1 MREKN
6 TVYLIKRANL
16 SFDKIA
22 NHTLASY
29 GITHSQFKC
38 LKYLYLF
45 ENGSLNQRDLEH
57 YFNMSNP
64 TVTRILQ
71 NLEKEGWIRRL
82 ANGKDKRQKQLYLT
96 DKALS
101 MQETFKEIATQ
112 LENQLTQRLTDDEL
126 DDLQTLLRKM
136 LAISLTAEKGADR
149 DHI

>member
-22 NHTLASY
+22 NKVLTPH

-45 ENGSLNQRDLEH
+45 DNGSRNQRDIEN

-71 NLEKEGWIRRL
+71 NLEKEGWLQRL

-96 DKALS
+96 KKALDY
-101 MQETFKEIATQ
+101 QGVFKDMASQ
-112 LENQLTQRLTDDEL
+112 LEDQLTERLTDAEL
-126 DDLQTLLRKM
+126 DKLQELLRKM
-136 LAISLTAEKGADR
+136 LAISLKD
-149 DHI
+149 

>member
-1 MREKN
+1 
-6 TVYLIKRANL
+6 
-16 SFDKIA
+16 
-22 NHTLASY
+22 
-29 GITHSQFKC
+29 
-38 LKYLYLF
+38 
-45 ENGSLNQRDLEH
+45 
-57 YFNMSNP
+57 MSNP

-71 NLEKEGWIRRL
+71 NLEKGGWIRRL

-126 DDLQTLLRKM
+126 NDLQTLLRKM
-136 LAISLTAEKGADR
+136 LAISLTTEKGADR